1 MKGTVNEN
9 RERDFIERNA
19 KTNPDVAR
27 RRLLQWMLKA
37 GWTLPA
43 ASILSA
49 SAITACG
56 QGGLDADSGFLAS
69 RNTDG
74 GAFGE
79 GGDEIK
85 VAAIG
90 PYSGI
95 GSFVGAI
102 LQRSLDA
109 SVAHINSTGGV
120 GGRKV
125 RVIPKDIS
133 AADVQQ
139 VINAYQDIAGAGDY
153 AGLVFGVP
161 GGITE
166 LQDRIATD
174 QLLVAAAFADLKTE
188 GNLYPQNQALRPVFQ
203 FLLPTDWS
211 LDLMAD
217 YCAND
222 RGYSRVAL
230 MYDDTTGGGEIV
242 DRSRSSLSKVGMS
255 LSSVVTYTLNNSNF
269 GPQLS
274 KIGNPN
280 SFWIWG
286 LATDVANAVK
296 QIDDAGR
303 AYATINEAKAGTNP
317 QLMGSPAALGE
328 KKWAELAGE
337 SAKAGTLT
345 AWHIGGLIYLP
356 QFAIRGWLQEYLDTF
371 PSGGEE
377 TPANALAMIMKAVE
391 KTGNIQDRKGLIRAV
406 ETMGPVTFAAMPYEF
421 TADNHL
427 AVHPDDMI
435 MVTLERGGRPARA
448 GYDVGREWEDVFPT
462 GYVGPTHLVRP
473 TREANT
479 RRHPEVMKQIIEE
492 GWGTNCPRECE
503 TH

>member
-1 MKGTVNEN
+1 MNEN
-9 RERDFIERNA
+9 REREFIERNA
-19 KTNPDVAR
+19 KSNPDIAR
-27 RRLLQWMLKA
+27 RRLLEWMLKA

-43 ASILSA
+43 ASVLSA

-56 QGGLDADSGFLAS
+56 QGGLDADSGFLAG
-69 RNTDG
+69 RQDQAG

-85 VAAIG
+85 IAAIG

-109 SVAHINSTGGV
+109 SVAHINATGGV
-120 GGRKV
+120 GGEGRKV
-125 RVIPKDIS
+125 RVIQKDIS

-139 VINAYQDIAGAGDY
+139 VINAYQDIAGAGDF
-153 AGLVFGVP
+153 AGIVFGVP
-161 GGITE
+161 GGVVE
-166 LQDRIATD
+166 LQDRIAAD
-174 QLLVAAAFADLKTE
+174 QLLIAAAFLDLKTPGE
-188 GNLYPQNQALRPVFQ
+188 LYPQNQALRPVFQ

-211 LDLMAD
+211 IDLMAD

-222 RGYSRVAL
+222 RGFSRVAL
-230 MYDDTTGGGEIV
+230 MYDNTSESGIEDWV
-242 DRSRSSLSKVGMS
+242 RSGVTKAGLS
-255 LSSVVTYTLNNSNF
+255 LSSVTTYTLNNSNF

-274 KIGNPN
+274 KLGDAQ

-303 AYATINEAKAGTNP
+303 AYITIDEAKAGTNP
-317 QLMGSPAALGE
+317 QPMGSPAALGE

-356 QFAIRGWLQEYLDTF
+356 QFAIRGWMQEFLDTF

-377 TPANALAMIMKAVE
+377 TPANALAMITNAVAKA
-391 KTGNIQDRKGLIRAV
+391 GNIQDREGLITAV
-406 ETMGPVTFAAMPYEF
+406 ETMGPVTFAAMPFEF
-421 TADNHL
+421 SADNHL
-427 AVHPDDMI
+427 AIHPDDMI
-435 MVTLERGGRPARA
+435 MVTLERAGKPARA
-448 GYDVGREWEDVFPT
+448 GYEVGREWTDVFPT

-473 TREANT
+473 TIEANT
-479 RRHPEVMKQIIEE
+479 RRYPDVMKTVMEE
-492 GWGTNCPRECE
+492 GWGTHCPAGDP